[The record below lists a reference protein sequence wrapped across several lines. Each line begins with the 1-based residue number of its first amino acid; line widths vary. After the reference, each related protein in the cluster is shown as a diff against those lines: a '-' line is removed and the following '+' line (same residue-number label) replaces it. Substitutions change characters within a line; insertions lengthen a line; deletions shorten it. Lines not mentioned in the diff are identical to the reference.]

1 MDDGAASPALGASG
15 RNRSG
20 LDAYWMPFTANR
32 HFKHKPRIVVAADGH
47 HYRTDDGRQILDGFS
62 GLWTTGL
69 GHGRRE
75 IADAIA
81 RQLVELDY
89 APAFQIG
96 HPKAFE
102 LAEKLIDFAP
112 PGFGQVFFT
121 NSGSEAVES
130 ALKIALAYQRARGQ
144 PQRTRFVGRERGY
157 HGVNF
162 GGLSVGGIAANRVQF
177 GPALL
182 GNVSHLPATYDR
194 TRNAFSRGL
203 PQHGVEL
210 AEALETQVRLHGPT
224 IAAVIV
230 EPVAGSTGV
239 LPPPQGYLERLRAI
253 CDAHD
258 ILLIFDEVITGFGR
272 VGAPFAAQR
281 FGVTPDMITTAK
293 GLTNG
298 VIPMGA
304 VLTKAEIYEACMAG
318 PAHMVELF
326 HGYTYSGHPVAAAA
340 ALAALGLYR
349 TENIFAG
356 VLALENVFQEAIH
369 ACREAKHVVDVRNFG
384 LMGAIELQPRP
395 GAPGARG
402 LEAHVRCFEAG
413 LMVRNGMDVLQFA
426 PFLNATPDEVF
437 ETFAIV
443 RRVIDA
449 LD

>member
-1 MDDGAASPALGASG
+1 M
-15 RNRSG
+15 
-20 LDAYWMPFTANR
+20 
-32 HFKHKPRIVVAADGH
+32 VVAAEDH
-47 HYRTDDGRQILDGFS
+47 HYRTDDGRRVLDGFS

-75 IADAIA
+75 IVDAIT
-81 RQLVELDY
+81 RQLNELDY

-96 HPKAFE
+96 HPKVFE

-130 ALKIALAYQRARGQ
+130 ALKIALAFQRARGQ

-157 HGVNF
+157 HGVNL
-162 GGLSVGGIAANRVQF
+162 GGLSVGGIASNRAQF
-177 GPALL
+177 APALL
-182 GNVSHLPATYDR
+182 GNVSHLPAAYDR
-194 TRNAFSRGL
+194 ARNAFSRGL
-203 PQHGVEL
+203 PAHGAEL
-210 AEALETQVRLHGPT
+210 ADALEMQVRLHGPT

-239 LPPPQGYLERLRAI
+239 LPPPKGYLERLRAI

-281 FGVTPDMITTAK
+281 FGVIPDMITLAK

-298 VIPMGA
+298 MIPMGA
-304 VLTKAEIYEACMAG
+304 VLSKTEIYEACMAG
-318 PAHMVELF
+318 PSHTVELF

-340 ALAALGLYR
+340 ALAALDLYR
-349 TENIFAG
+349 TEDVFTG
-356 VLALENVFQEAIH
+356 VRALENVFQEAIH

-384 LMGAIELQPRP
+384 LMGAIELQSRP
-395 GAPGARG
+395 GAPGERG

-413 LMVRNGMDVLQFA
+413 LMVRNGMDTLQFA
-426 PFLNATPDEVF
+426 PFLNASADELS

-443 RRVIDA
+443 RGVIDD